1 MIKAIVFV
9 AISTGALWLSR
20 RSLRRPDSHGFYRF
34 FAFET
39 LLGLTLL
46 NVDQWFADPF
56 SAWQLLSWLSL
67 IGSALLAIHGFR
79 LLHVVGQ
86 PEGGIEDTTVL
97 VEVGAYRYIRH
108 PLYASLMLFAL
119 GVFLK
124 HISLP
129 AGILLVVVCAFLFAT
144 ARVEE
149 RENLERFGEEYAAYM
164 RRSKMFIPYVF

>member
-1 MIKAIVFV
+1 VIKTIVFFV
-9 AISTGALWLSR
+9 VSAGGLWLSR
-20 RSLRRPDSHGFYRF
+20 NSLRRPHSHGFYRF
-34 FAFET
+34 FAFEA
-39 LLGLTLL
+39 LLVLTLL

-67 IGSALLAIHGFR
+67 IGSALLASHGFR
-79 LLHVVGQ
+79 LLRVIGQ
-86 PEGGIEDTTVL
+86 PEDGIEDTTVL

-119 GVFLK
+119 GAFLK

-129 AGILLVVVCAFLFAT
+129 AGILMAISFAFLFAT

-149 RENLERFGEEYAAYM
+149 RENLARFGEEYAEYM
-164 RRSKMFIPYVF
+164 RRSRMFIPYGF